1 VLADPLG
8 RAKAFNRDDR
18 EETPLKTRKNALTM
32 GNPCDQSK
40 LTTRAS
46 MVTMDTEDEL

>member
-18 EETPLKTRKNALTM
+18 EETQRRTRKNALTM
-32 GNPCDQSK
+32 GNPCDQGK
-40 LTTRAS
+40 LTARAS
-46 MVTMDTEDEL
+46 MVTIDTEDEL